1 MSLNTH
7 NLVLDALVASL
18 AAALPTRFV
27 QRSLADPA
35 NEKTER
41 VQAGLLCVVAKG
53 GGSFANYRGREG
65 DLGTMQVSVVGFV
78 QVGEKSLP
86 ADVER
91 TELDLLGE
99 LLGWVST
106 TKVLGIDVVTPGDW
120 TQSKQLEHPYGWLV
134 LGLDVKI

>member
-7 NLVLDALVASL
+7 NAVLDALVASL
-18 AAALPTRFV
+18 AAGLPTRFV
-27 QRSLADPA
+27 QRSLVDPA
-35 NEKTER
+35 NEKIER
-41 VQAGLLCVVAKG
+41 VQAGLLCVVSKG

-78 QVGEKSLP
+78 QVSEKSLP

-91 TELDLLGE
+91 AELTLLGE
-99 LLGWVST
+99 LLAWVST

-134 LGLDVKI
+134 LALDVKI